1 MPAMRTCDGKKFLR
15 RLHCI
20 TFLFSVCSWRALA
33 AVFAELSAWHR
44 FCPADRKQFRQNEAI
59 KGFCGACR
67 RENRL
72 GRTRWNGVDR
82 FAAAM
87 EFSGGATGRRR
98 HGVAGGGLGGVKLV
112 GVGGW
117 WTIEADGNRA

>member
-1 MPAMRTCDGKKFLR
+1 VGDGAERTHFTVNYGMIRYYAQRPF
-15 RLHCI
+15 
-20 TFLFSVCSWRALA
+20 W
-33 AVFAELSAWHR
+33 
-44 FCPADRKQFRQNEAI
+44 PNEAI